1 MLSPLCI
8 LISTFGFIFFFFLF
22 FLETMLSV
30 VEDTPSA
37 GTYAVN
43 TCGS

>member
-8 LISTFGFIFFFFLF
+8 LISTFGFFFFF